1 MNERQIEFFTTKYS
15 ELSSA
20 RKVFYSLFV
29 ASCFGIV
36 GTITGEIKSNLT
48 GGCFAIVFVHLY
60 GKCCDLGQ
68 NPKAAEIIEIIGGII
83 GCIVVFLVLFRII
96 GPALLKMFM

>member
-1 MNERQIEFFTTKYS
+1 MNESRIKFFTTKYS

-36 GTITGEIKSNLT
+36 GTIAGELKSNLT
-48 GGCFAIVFVHLY
+48 AGCFAIVFIHLL
-60 GKCCDLGQ
+60 GKWCDLSQ
-68 NPKAAEIIEIIGGII
+68 NPKTTEIIEIIGGII
-83 GCIVVFLVLFRII
+83 GCIAVFLVLFRIV
-96 GPALLKMFM
+96 GLALLKMFM